1 MTRTLSASSRRVR
14 SRVVSVQIDRGRRK
28 HLGHE
33 RQGTGVV
40 DVRVRHQDRLGR
52 LGGQPVE
59 GGQTVLPNARG
70 RAHPRVD
77 EHAPVPD
84 P

>member
-1 MTRTLSASSRRVR
+1 M
-14 SRVVSVQIDRGRRK
+14 QIDRGRRE

-40 DVRVRHQDRLGR
+40 DMRVRHQDGVRWLDGQPIE
-52 LGGQPVE
+52 GGQPI
-59 GGQTVLPNARG
+59 LPGARG